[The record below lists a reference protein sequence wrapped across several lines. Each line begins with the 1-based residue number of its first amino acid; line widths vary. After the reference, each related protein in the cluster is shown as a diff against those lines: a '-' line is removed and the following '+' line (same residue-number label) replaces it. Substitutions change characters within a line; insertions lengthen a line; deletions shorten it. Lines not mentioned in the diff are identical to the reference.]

1 MALLLQQQDIIQ
13 NLAFLSC
20 LQFLIIELSLFSLC
34 REEFIDSWESTC
46 DKKWICLGVASIL
59 VVFGKAGP

>member
-1 MALLLQQQDIIQ
+1 MALSLQQQDIIQ

-20 LQFLIIELSLFSLC
+20 LQFLITELSLFLC
-34 REEFIDSWESTC
+34 REEFIGSWESTC
-46 DKKWICLGVASIL
+46 NKKWICLGVASIP

>member
-1 MALLLQQQDIIQ
+1 MALSLQQQDIIQ

-20 LQFLIIELSLFSLC
+20 LQFLITELSLFLC

-46 DKKWICLGVASIL
+46 DKKWICLGVASIP